1 MLVMSVWR
9 ISSSEILLFSESK
22 LIFFDDDEMLW
33 RWELL
38 CLTHRCPL
46 SVWFLLLIENK
57 FFSLGGCEIERKNL
71 ILEVPLLHWISEN
84 MSDAFQQ

>member
-22 LIFFDDDEMLW
+22 LISFDDDEMLW
-33 RWELL
+33 WWELL

-57 FFSLGGCEIERKNL
+57 FFSLGGYEIERKNL
-71 ILEVPLLHWISEN
+71 ILEISIIALN
-84 MSDAFQQ
+84 LW